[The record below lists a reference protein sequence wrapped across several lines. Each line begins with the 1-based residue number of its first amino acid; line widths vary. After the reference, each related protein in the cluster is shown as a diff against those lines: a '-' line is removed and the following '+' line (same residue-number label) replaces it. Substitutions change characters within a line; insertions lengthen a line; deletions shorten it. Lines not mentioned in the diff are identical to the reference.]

1 MSEPQD
7 KREAEIEEVKEWVAM
22 IGACKELI
30 QYKSIGARAQK
41 IRELLE
47 QLLPP
52 LTTND

>member
-1 MSEPQD
+1 MSGLQD

-22 IGACKELI
+22 IGACKELV
-30 QYKSIGARAQK
+30 QYQCIGARAAK

-52 LTTND
+52 LTKND